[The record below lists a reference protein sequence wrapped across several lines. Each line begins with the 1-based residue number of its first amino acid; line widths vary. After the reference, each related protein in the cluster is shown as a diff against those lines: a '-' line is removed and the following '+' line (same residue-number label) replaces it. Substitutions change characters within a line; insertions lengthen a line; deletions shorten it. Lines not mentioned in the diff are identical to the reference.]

1 MNKAEE
7 IVGIIKQLNALFIKI
22 NKKIHV
28 AIVVEAWRQYGA
40 EHPQLCD
47 LVLPAQGDDLVNI
60 HLDQLHTMQ
69 IYSFMMI

>member
-1 MNKAEE
+1 MHQE
-7 IVGIIKQLNALFIKI
+7 
-22 NKKIHV
+22 IHV